1 MLNLDATSL
10 VILFVF
16 FIIGCKD
23 VYNDLDI
30 DVVRFEKQ
38 FYNSGSL
45 KILLGVLTISSDLG
59 LIFIRI
65 QSLSKSL

>member
-1 MLNLDATSL
+1 MDYNKIFT

-23 VYNDLDI
+23 VNNDLDI

-38 FYNSGSL
+38 FYNSYDSYGY
-45 KILLGVLTISSDLG
+45 
-59 LIFIRI
+59 
-65 QSLSKSL
+65 